1 MKFGISNK
9 FNKTLIVGIL
19 IAALIL
25 SSGCTSSEDEP
36 AEDDSTDMAPAQ
48 SVVESVTESP
58 AESPEESTATEN
70 LEETNSAGLTLTDGF
85 GRSVAVPEK
94 ADRVVC
100 SGAGCLR
107 YLVYLQAQDYVVGV
121 DSMETKVN
129 AIEGRPYVLTN
140 PQLKDYPPIGE
151 GRGKDDPEKIIK
163 INPQVVFKMSMI
175 DAAAGPNAAEADA
188 LQEKTGIPVISLSYG
203 SLRNEEQKAEM
214 YNSLRIMGQVMGKE
228 ERAEEIIAYIEA
240 TMQDLEKRTADIPES
255 ERKNVYVGGVSYA
268 GAHGI
273 ISTEPA
279 YPPFLWVNA
288 NNVASGAGTEHA
300 DIAKEAL
307 VDWDP
312 EYIFIDTGTLQ
323 LGNEGAIGELKS
335 DTALTGLS
343 AANNGKV
350 YGVVPYNFYS
360 TNYESVLANAYFV
373 GKVLYPDRFEDV
385 DPQAKADEIYSF
397 FLGKPAFSDL
407 NAQYNNLGFS
417 QISV

>member
-9 FNKTLIVGIL
+9 FNRIIIVGIL

-25 SSGCTSSEDEP
+25 SSGCTGGDNEP
-36 AEDDSTDMAPAQ
+36 AEDNTTDMAL
-48 SVVESVTESP
+48 
-58 AESPEESTATEN
+58 AESASENTGIES
-70 LEETNSAGLTLTDGF
+70 LEEADSAGITITDGF
-85 GRSVAVPEK
+85 GRSITIPENVDK
-94 ADRVVC
+94 VIC

-107 YLVYLQAQDYVVGV
+107 DLVYLQAQDYVVGV

-129 AIEGRPYVLTN
+129 EIEGRPYVLTN
-140 PQLKDYPPIGE
+140 PQLKDYPLIGE

-163 INPQVVFKMSMI
+163 INPQVILKTSMI
-175 DAAAGPNAAEADA
+175 DQSAAPSAAEADT
-188 LQEKTGIPVISLSYG
+188 LQEKTGIPVISLPYG
-203 SLRNEEQKAEM
+203 SLRNEEERAEM
-214 YNSLRIMGQVMGKE
+214 YSSLRIMGEVVGKQ

-240 TMQDLEKRTADIPES
+240 TMQDLESRTADIPES
-255 ERKNVYVGGVSYA
+255 ERKNVYIGGVSFA

-288 NNVASGAGTEHA
+288 NNVAAGAGTDHA

-307 VDWDP
+307 VAWDP

-350 YGVVPYNFYS
+350 YGVIPYNFYS

-385 DPQAKADEIYSF
+385 DPEAKADEIYTF

-407 NAQYNNLGFS
+407 NGQYNNLGFS
-417 QISV
+417 QISL